1 MEDANGQPLSLG
13 SGFFVRNGELDRRGV
28 VKDNHGMM
36 HVSVEDI
43 QQNLIVYL
51 QRVEAGETL
60 VIVRAGQ
67 PVVEM
72 KPVKT
77 GAETLRPF
85 GLCAGEFTVPEDF
98 DAPLPEDLLQAFEGL

>member
-1 MEDANGQPLSLG
+1 
-13 SGFFVRNGELDRRGV
+13 

-36 HVSVEDI
+36 QVSVEDI
-43 QQNLIVYL
+43 QQNLLVYL

-77 GAETLRPF
+77 GVEALRPF

>member
-1 MEDANGQPLSLG
+1 MSRCLHSLIAEG
-13 SGFFVRNGELDRRGV
+13 IL
-28 VKDNHGMM
+28 KDNHGMM

-85 GLCAGEFTVPEDF
+85 GLCGGEFTVPEDF

>member
-1 MEDANGQPLSLG
+1 VPTQ
-13 SGFFVRNGELDRRGV
+13 LDRGGI

-36 HVSVEDI
+36 QVSVEEI
-43 QQNLIVYL
+43 QQNLLAYL

-77 GAETLRPF
+77 GGEGLRPF

>member
-1 MEDANGQPLSLG
+1 MMPI
-13 SGFFVRNGELDRRGV
+13 SGGRHTRNL
-28 VKDNHGMM
+28 
-36 HVSVEDI
+36 
-43 QQNLIVYL
+43 LVYL

-72 KPVKT
+72 KPIKT
-77 GAETLRPF
+77 GAESLRPF
-85 GLCAGEFTVPEDF
+85 GLCAGEFTVPGYS